1 MTPPMKLEVHS
12 LRILVLAPI
21 GRDGPASAEL
31 LRRGGLGAETCP
43 DIETLVRELDAGAG
57 AVFIAEE
64 ALYGAAAA
72 ALTAWAQRQPPWSD
86 LPFVV
91 ATSKQDQPSV
101 TGWRQ
106 RLIENLSNVSLL
118 ERPVQAITLVSAMRT
133 ALRARQRQ
141 YEVRAHLNERERT
154 AQALEEEVAART
166 AELRAQIEERERIE
180 ETLRQT
186 QKIEAIGQLTGGVAH
201 DFNNLL
207 MVITGGLNILDS
219 QPDPARRRRL
229 MDGMRQA
236 AARGAGLTKQLLAFS
251 RSQPLRPE
259 PIDLARQIGA
269 MRELLD
275 RSLRGDVH
283 VLTTFADHLWATEV
297 DPGELELVVLNLA
310 VNARDAMAGGGV
322 VSIHAENAPA
332 LDQGDLKGDFVRLS
346 IADTGVGMS
355 AEVIERAF
363 EPFYTTKDIGKG
375 SGLGLAQVHGFAAQS
390 GGGVRIDSA
399 PGEGTVV
406 SLFLPRSRR
415 TPAAAEA
422 PPPEFHGAHS
432 AARGHVLVVEDD
444 EDVAALVIEMIR
456 QLGFETTRVSSAQ
469 AALGALADGR
479 PIDLM
484 FSDVMM
490 PGGMNGLD
498 LAREARRRRPDLPI
512 LLTSGYAD
520 AAIREAEAQGVPLL
534 PKPYQLQ
541 TLATAVDGAL
551 AGMER

>member
-1 MTPPMKLEVHS
+1 MKLEARS

-31 LRRGGLGAETCP
+31 LRRGGLLAEVCI
-43 DIETLVRELDAGAG
+43 DVGVLVRELDAGAG
-57 AVFIAEE
+57 AVFLTEE
-64 ALYGAAAA
+64 ALYGAAAEP
-72 ALTAWAQRQPPWSD
+72 LILWARGQPPWSE

-101 TGWRQ
+101 MGWRR
-106 RLIENLSNVSLL
+106 RLIESLNNVSLL
-118 ERPVQAITLVSAMRT
+118 ERPVQAITLISALST

-141 YEVRAHLNERERT
+141 YEVRAYLDERERA

-180 ETLRQT
+180 ESLRQAK
-186 QKIEAIGQLTGGVAH
+186 KIEAIGQLTGGVAH

-259 PIDLARQIGA
+259 PIDLARSIGA

-283 VLTTFADHLWATEV
+283 VLTTFAEGLWATEV

-310 VNARDAMAGGGV
+310 VNARDAMPDGGV
-322 VSIHAENAPA
+322 VSIHAENAPD
-332 LDQGDLKGDFVRLS
+332 LNEGDLKGDFVRLS

-375 SGLGLAQVHGFAAQS
+375 SGLGLAQVYGFAAQS

-399 PGEGTVV
+399 PREGTVV

-415 TPAAAEA
+415 TPAAVEA
-422 PPPEFHGAHS
+422 APPEFHCVQS

-498 LAREARRRRPDLPI
+498 LAREARRRRPYLPI

-520 AAIREAEAQGVPLL
+520 AAILEAEAQGVPLL

-551 AGMER
+551 AAAER

>member
-1 MTPPMKLEVHS
+1 MPAEDHTFRV
-12 LRILVLAPI
+12 LVMAPI

-31 LRRGGLGAETCP
+31 LRRGGLLAEVCP
-43 DIETLVRELDAGAG
+43 NVEALVRELDKGAG
-57 AVFIAEE
+57 AVFLAEE
-64 ALYGAAAA
+64 ALYAAAA
-72 ALTAWAQRQPPWSD
+72 APLIAWAQRQPPWSD

-101 TGWRQ
+101 TSWRR
-106 RLIENLSNVSLL
+106 RLIADLGNVSLL
-118 ERPVQAITLVSAMRT
+118 ERPVQAITLISAMRT
-133 ALRARQRQ
+133 ALRARGRQ
-141 YEVRAHLNERERT
+141 YEVRAHLCQRELA
-154 AQALEEEVAART
+154 AQELEEQVAART
-166 AELRAQIEERERIE
+166 VELRAQIEERQKVE
-180 ETLRQT
+180 ETLRQAK
-186 QKIEAIGQLTGGVAH
+186 KIEAIGQLTGGVAH

-219 QPDPARRRRL
+219 QSDPVRRKRL

-236 AARGAGLTKQLLAFS
+236 ADRGAGLTRQLLAFS

-259 PIDLARQIGA
+259 PIDLARHIGG

-275 RSLRGDVH
+275 RSLRGDVQ
-283 VLTTFADHLWATEV
+283 VRTTFVAGLWATEV
-297 DPGELELVVLNLA
+297 DPSELELVVLNLA
-310 VNARDAMAGGGV
+310 VNARDAMPDGGV
-322 VSIHAENAPA
+322 VWIRAENAP
-332 LDQGDLKGDFVRLS
+332 DLAQDGLNGDFVRLS
-346 IADTGVGMS
+346 VADNGVGMS

-375 SGLGLAQVHGFAAQS
+375 SGLGLAQVYGFAVQS
-390 GGGVRIDSA
+390 GGAVRIDSA
-399 PGEGTVV
+399 PGEGAVV
-406 SLFLPRSRR
+406 SLFLPRSAR

-422 PPPEFHGAHS
+422 QPPEFHDVHAE
-432 AARGHVLVVEDD
+432 ARGHVLVVEDD

-498 LAREARRRRPDLPI
+498 LAREVRRRRPGLPI
-512 LLTSGYAD
+512 LLTSGFAD
-520 AAIREAEAQGVPLL
+520 AAMREAEMQGVPLL

-551 AGMER
+551 TAQV

>member
-1 MTPPMKLEVHS
+1 M
-12 LRILVLAPI
+12 
-21 GRDGPASAEL
+21 
-31 LRRGGLGAETCP
+31 
-43 DIETLVRELDAGAG
+43 
-57 AVFIAEE
+57 
-64 ALYGAAAA
+64 
-72 ALTAWAQRQPPWSD
+72 
-86 LPFVV
+86 
-91 ATSKQDQPSV
+91 ATSQQDQPSV
-101 TGWRQ
+101 TQWRR
-106 RLIENLSNVSLL
+106 RLIADVGNVSLL
-118 ERPVQAITLVSAMRT
+118 ERPVQAITLFSAMRT
-133 ALRARQRQ
+133 ALRARLRQ
-141 YEVRAHLNERERT
+141 YEVRAHLRQRERA
-154 AQALEEEVAART
+154 AQELEGLVAART
-166 AELRAQIEERERIE
+166 AELRAQIEERERVE
-180 ETLRQT
+180 DALRQA

-219 QPDPARRRRL
+219 QSDPARRRRL

-236 AARGAGLTKQLLAFS
+236 AARGAGLTRQLLAFS
-251 RSQPLRPE
+251 RRQSLRPE
-259 PIDLARQIGA
+259 PIDLARHIGG

-283 VLTTFADHLWATEV
+283 VLTTFDDGLWPTEV

-310 VNARDAMAGGGV
+310 VNARDAMPDGGV
-322 VSIHAENAPA
+322 VSIRAGNAPDLA
-332 LDQGDLKGDFVRLS
+332 EDDLKGDFVRLS
-346 IADTGVGMS
+346 IADTGIGMS

-375 SGLGLAQVHGFAAQS
+375 SGLGLAQVYGFATQS
-390 GGGVRIDSA
+390 GGAVRIDSA

-406 SLFLPRSRR
+406 SLFLPRSGRI
-415 TPAAAEA
+415 PAPVEA
-422 PPPEFHGAHS
+422 PQPEFRSTHTR
-432 AARGHVLVVEDD
+432 ARGHVLVVEDD

-498 LAREARRRRPDLPI
+498 LAREARRRRPGLPI
-512 LLTSGYAD
+512 LLTSGFAE

-541 TLATAVDGAL
+541 TLANAVDGAL
-551 AGMER
+551 GVHG